1 MKKIEKGNLIAIII
15 SIIIGITIVL
25 AVNLNSTAV
34 KIAFT
39 HTEPTQDEYNL
50 LKEYALQV
58 ARNEYSDEDKDDDV
72 KIEKIIEEEN
82 LKIKIQTSRMY
93 GIEARFPISIVKD
106 LEIENGTV
114 NYEAE
119 IDYDNDTYLEYTL
132 IKTKSEIIVRGIIF
146 AFLAAICAYTL
157 IYWGPK
163 EFKKA
168 NEKIAK

>member
-1 MKKIEKGNLIAIII
+1 MKKIEKENLIAIII
-15 SIIIGITIVL
+15 SIVIAIIIVL

-39 HTEPTQDEYNL
+39 HPEPTQDEYDL

-58 ARNEYSDEDKDDDV
+58 AKNEYSDEDDDV
-72 KIEKIIEEEN
+72 KVEKTIEEEN

-93 GIEARFPISIVKD
+93 GIRANFPISAVKD

-114 NYEAE
+114 KYEAE
-119 IDYDNDTYLEYTL
+119 IDYDNDTYTEYTL
-132 IKTKSEIIVRGIIF
+132 IKSKSEIIVRGIIF
-146 AFLAAICAYTL
+146 ATIATICTYTL
-157 IYWGPK
+157 IYWGPR

-168 NEKIAK
+168 NKKIAK